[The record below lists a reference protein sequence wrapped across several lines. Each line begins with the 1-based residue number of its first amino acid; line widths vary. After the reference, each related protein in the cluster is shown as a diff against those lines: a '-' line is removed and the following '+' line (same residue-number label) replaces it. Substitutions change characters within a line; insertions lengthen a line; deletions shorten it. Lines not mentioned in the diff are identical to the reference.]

1 MVPAEFTG
9 YFTAAAAAAGVLI
22 GLLFVAVSLRP
33 DSVFSQD
40 APPAGRAI
48 AGSAF
53 TGLVDSFFVSLVA
66 LIPHANLG
74 EVATI
79 MAVISLLS
87 TIQLHRRVARQEL
100 HIVMLVLGLGIYL
113 FQLVIGV
120 LLLLDPADRGQ
131 VSTAA
136 YLVIAAFGVALSRA
150 WKLIQGKHLTA
161 PPAGPGQ
168 AATRSP

>member
-1 MVPAEFTG
+1 MVPVEFTG

-22 GLLFVAVSLRP
+22 GLLFVAVALRP

-53 TGLVDSFFVSLVA
+53 IGLVDSFFVSLVA

-150 WKLIQGKHLTA
+150 WKLMQGKHLAA
-161 PPAGPGQ
+161 PPAGQGQ
-168 AATRSP
+168 AATQSP